1 MKVKYLKI
9 WSRRWWQGESPLIW
23 VSLCPQ
29 LDHEILVSS
38 KSYHCSNHVSRHF
51 EAQVRNGQ
59 DSDSALP
66 YQQGLSSCEKRWGL
80 IRGMASP
87 EGLAGKYEIEGRVLR
102 VLSLCKTVGD
112 REMVLM
118 VRNDICSDISVASAL
133 CICLSSLSGYI
144 CNPIWRPLGS
154 IG

>member
-1 MKVKYLKI
+1 
-9 WSRRWWQGESPLIW
+9 
-23 VSLCPQ
+23 
-29 LDHEILVSS
+29 
-38 KSYHCSNHVSRHF
+38 
-51 EAQVRNGQ
+51 
-59 DSDSALP
+59 
-66 YQQGLSSCEKRWGL
+66 
-80 IRGMASP
+80 MASP

-144 CNPIWRPLGS
+144 CNPI
-154 IG
+154 